1 MHIDVI
7 TLFLISRVTKYNSLR
22 SFSSNSS
29 VAYLLA
35 DYLNAV
41 VIPVWNVAKEPK
53 KQMSLR
59 ERLLASKNRSIEK
72 KKSTRDLL
80 TFTISTLVI
89 QKEK

>member
-1 MHIDVI
+1 M
-7 TLFLISRVTKYNSLR
+7 LFRSAVNAGISESELSRFKNGVDAMKESDMK
-22 SFSSNSS
+22 
-29 VAYLLA
+29 LLA

-80 TFTISTLVI
+80 FM
-89 QKEK
+89 